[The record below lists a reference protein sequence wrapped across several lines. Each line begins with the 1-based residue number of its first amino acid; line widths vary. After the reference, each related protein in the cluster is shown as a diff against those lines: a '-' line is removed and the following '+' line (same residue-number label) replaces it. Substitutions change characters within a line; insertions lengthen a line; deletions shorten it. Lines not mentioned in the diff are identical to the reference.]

1 MAMPARGWRD
11 IARRVWRNSDRHHL
25 SLMSAGIAFYAFLS
39 FVPLLGA
46 LVMSYGIIAD
56 PTAVGRHMA
65 FMIEVLPT
73 DAARLVNEQLVALL
87 VAASK
92 KKGVALIVAMGL
104 SIFSASR
111 AAGAMIEALNVIYEQ
126 TNGRGL
132 IRNWLVAM
140 ALIVAAVAIALT
152 GLAAAALFAF
162 AEALFASAGPFVA
175 PLSRALAWTTAALLC
190 CLTLGAMYRF
200 APDRSDARW
209 QWLSLG
215 AAIGTGLWLVA
226 TLLFGVYAANFGNYD
241 ATYGSLGAV
250 AVLLMW
256 LYVSSYSVLVG
267 ALVNA
272 EIERQTADDTTTGP
286 PLPMGRRGARMAD
299 VSAALDEC

>member
-1 MAMPARGWRD
+1 MPRMNSVTT
-11 IARRVWRNSDRHHL
+11 RVES
-25 SLMSAGIAFYAFLS
+25 
-39 FVPLLGA
+39 V
-46 LVMSYGIIAD
+46 
-56 PTAVGRHMA
+56 
-65 FMIEVLPT
+65 
-73 DAARLVNEQLVALL
+73 
-87 VAASK
+87 
-92 KKGVALIVAMGL
+92 
-104 SIFSASR
+104 FSASR

-140 ALIVAAVAIALT
+140 ALIIAAVAIALT

-175 PLSRALAWTTAALLC
+175 PLARALAWITAALLC
-190 CLTLGAMYRF
+190 CFTLGAMYRF

-286 PLPMGRRGARMAD
+286 PLPMGERGARMAD